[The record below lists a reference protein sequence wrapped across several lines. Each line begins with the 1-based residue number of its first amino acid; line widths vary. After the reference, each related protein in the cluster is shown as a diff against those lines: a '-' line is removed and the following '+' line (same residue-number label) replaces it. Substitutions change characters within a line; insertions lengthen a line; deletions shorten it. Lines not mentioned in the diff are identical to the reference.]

1 MFAVVAA
8 RPPLRAAI
16 GAASV
21 VVEATPALLR
31 CVAGVDVHVT
41 STWQERDSITSVDAR
56 GVDVHSR
63 QRTAL
68 TIETP
73 HCATVRGKVEG
84 DHIDISGAT
93 ISVDSVRGETVRL
106 MSSGGVAST
115 KLVEGLEVEI
125 SGTQIT
131 LAKLQASQASI
142 RGEDVSIVAAYCR
155 KLDVDATG
163 ASAVDAIQI
172 DAAHGHV
179 TAKATNGGVSLQRC
193 SGSCHIEAAGTV
205 SLAFD
210 AMNGDAIASSDRGD
224 IDVSVAPSIE
234 CDVDLNGRNVD
245 CAGAPML
252 RRAVD
257 EAGLVQGAL
266 EAKREPSRAGAGK
279 VNVDGASQQKWDSSF
294 ISDDGGRP
302 RIVARAPKG
311 RVALRAL
318 SWIDAIRRKVGLPEG
333 FERVRRSSSSSS
345 S

>member
-8 RPPLRAAI
+8 RPPLRAAV

-31 CVAGVDVHVT
+31 CAAGVDVRVT
-41 STWQERDSITSVDAR
+41 STWQENDVITSVDAR
-56 GVDVHSR
+56 GVHVHSR

-106 MSSGGVAST
+106 MSDGGVAST
-115 KLVEGLEVEI
+115 KLVEGLEVDI
-125 SGTQIT
+125 SGTAIT
-131 LAKLQASQASI
+131 LAKLQASHANI

-155 KLDVDATG
+155 QLDVDATG

-179 TAKATNGGVSLQRC
+179 AAKATNGGVSLQRC
-193 SGSCHIEAAGTV
+193 SGSCDIKAAGTI

-210 AMNGDAIASSDRGD
+210 AMNGDAVASSDRGD
-224 IDVSVAPSIE
+224 VDVSVAPSIA
-234 CDVDLNGRNVD
+234 CDVDLSGKAVD
-245 CAGAPML
+245 CEGAPML
-252 RRAVD
+252 RREVD
-257 EAGLVQGAL
+257 AAERVQGAL

-279 VNVDGASQQKWDSSF
+279 VNVDGASAQKWDSSF

-311 RVALRAL
+311 HVALRAL
-318 SWIDAIRRKVGLPEG
+318 SWIDAIRRKAGLPEG
-333 FERVRRSSSSSS
+333 FEKVRRASSSSS
-345 S
+345 

>member
-8 RPPLRAAI
+8 RPPLRAAV
-16 GAASV
+16 GKAQV

-31 CVAGVDVHVT
+31 CAAGVDVRVT
-41 STWQERDSITSVDAR
+41 STWQERDVITAVDQSVCIN
-56 GVDVHSR
+56 SR

-68 TIETP
+68 TIDTSK
-73 HCATVRGKVEG
+73 CATVRGKVEG
-84 DHIDISGAT
+84 DRIDVRGST
-93 ISVDSVRGETVRL
+93 IDVDSVRGETVRL
-106 MSSGGVAST
+106 MSTEGGVAST

-224 IDVSVAPSIE
+224 VDVSVAPSIE
-234 CDVDLNGRNVD
+234 CDVDLTGKAVD

-252 RRAVD
+252 RREVD
-257 EAGLVQGAL
+257 EAGRVRGAL
-266 EAKREPSRAGAGK
+266 DAKREPSRAGAGK

-311 RVALRAL
+311 HVALRAL

-333 FERVRRSSSSSS
+333 FEKVRRSSSSS
-345 S
+345 

>member
-8 RPPLRAAI
+8 RPPLRAAV
-16 GAASV
+16 GKAQV

-31 CVAGVDVHVT
+31 CAAGVDVRVT
-41 STWQERDSITSVDAR
+41 STWQERDVITAVDAQS
-56 GVDVHSR
+56 VSINSR

-68 TIETP
+68 TIDT
-73 HCATVRGKVEG
+73 HCSATVRGKVEG
-84 DHIDISGAT
+84 DSIDIKGAT
-93 ISVDSVRGETVRL
+93 IAVDSVRGETVRL
-106 MSSGGVAST
+106 MSDGGVAST
-115 KLVEGLEVEI
+115 KLVEGLEVDI
-125 SGTQIT
+125 SGTAIT
-131 LAKLQASQASI
+131 LAKLQASHANI
-142 RGEDVSIVAAYCR
+142 RGDDVSIVAAYCR

-193 SGSCHIEAAGTV
+193 SGSCAIEAAGTV

-224 IDVSVAPSIE
+224 VDVSVAPSIE
-234 CDVDLNGRNVD
+234 CDVDLTGKAVD

-252 RRAVD
+252 RREVD

-279 VNVDGASQQKWDSSF
+279 VNADGASAQKWDSSF
-294 ISDDGGRP
+294 ISDEGGRP

-311 RVALRAL
+311 HVALRAL
-318 SWIDAIRRKVGLPEG
+318 SWIDAIRRKAGLPEG
-333 FERVRRSSSSSS
+333 FEKVRRASSSSS
-345 S
+345 

>member
-8 RPPLRAAI
+8 RPPLRAVVGKAQ
-16 GAASV
+16 V
-21 VVEATPALLR
+21 VVEATPTLLR
-31 CVAGVDVHVT
+31 CAAGVDVRVT
-41 STWQERDSITSVDAR
+41 STWQERDVITAVDQSVCIN
-56 GVDVHSR
+56 SR

-68 TIETP
+68 TIDTST
-73 HCATVRGKVEG
+73 CATVRGKVEG
-84 DHIDISGAT
+84 DLIDIRGAM
-93 ISVDSVRGETVRL
+93 IEVESVRGETVRL
-106 MSSGGVAST
+106 LSEGGVAST
-115 KLVEGLEVEI
+115 KLVEGLEVDV
-125 SGTQIT
+125 SGTSIT
-131 LAKLQASQASI
+131 LAKLQASHANI
-142 RGEDVSIVAAYCR
+142 RGDDVSIVAAYCR

-179 TAKATNGGVSLQRC
+179 AATASNGGVSLQRC
-193 SGSCHIEAAGTV
+193 SGSCAIEAAGTI

-210 AMNGDAIASSDRGD
+210 AMNGDAVASSDRGD
-224 IDVSVAPSIE
+224 VDVSVAPSIE
-234 CDVDLNGRNVD
+234 CDVELEGRHVD

-252 RRAVD
+252 RREVD
-257 EAGLVQGAL
+257 EAGRVQGAL

-294 ISDDGGRP
+294 ISDEGGRP

-333 FERVRRSSSSSS
+333 FEKVRRSSSSSS